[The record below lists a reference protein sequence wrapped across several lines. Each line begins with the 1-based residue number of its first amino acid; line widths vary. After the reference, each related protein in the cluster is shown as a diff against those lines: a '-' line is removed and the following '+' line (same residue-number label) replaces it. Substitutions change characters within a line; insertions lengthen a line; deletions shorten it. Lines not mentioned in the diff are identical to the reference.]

1 MCRQPQSRVSKQGS
15 HFDYLAWNVK
25 QNIVRFLPLQDKV
38 RVKRVS
44 KEFNDASDSLLK
56 RQDRLGIRFRDTTES
71 GSRCLE
77 DCHVIPNSGCIQLKF
92 QSELAQRRQYFKHC
106 LLLISCLMPNI
117 RILKLNNR
125 EMCSDDVIIMFSNL
139 ECLSA
144 ENVFVQQPVS
154 APTLK
159 HLRLRMSF
167 QVLEPNFANFPSLE
181 VLGLHKLKPV
191 PVCLGKRNKLNLV
204 QRRLERKG

>member
-1 MCRQPQSRVSKQGS
+1 M
-15 HFDYLAWNVK
+15 
-25 QNIVRFLPLQDKV
+25 
-38 RVKRVS
+38 S

-56 RQDRLGIRFRDTTES
+56 RQDRLGIRYRDTGEL
-71 GSRCLE
+71 GIQCLE

-92 QSELAQRRQYFKHC
+92 PSELEHRRQYLNDS
-106 LLLISCLMPNI
+106 LLLISSLMPNI
-117 RILKLNNR
+117 RIFKLNSWGMSLN
-125 EMCSDDVIIMFSNL
+125 DVIIVFSNL
-139 ECLSA
+139 ECLIG

-154 APTLK
+154 SPTLK
-159 HLRLRMSF
+159 HLWSVVYTQF
-167 QVLEPNFANFPSLE
+167 LEPDSVKFPSLE